1 MRTRRTA
8 GFTLAEV
15 VLSLFLVGIGVA
27 AVAPLFVQGAWMTA
41 TSDALGSASAAG
53 IQRME
58 LLRSRAFN
66 TLAAGGSLTSN
77 VTGYSDASNPKVTVR
92 WTIQDNATP
101 ATLKTITVRA
111 IATRKVKGPQKRFEV
126 TTLRGR

>member
-1 MRTRRTA
+1 MRNRRTE

-53 IQRME
+53 IQRLE
-58 LLRSRAFN
+58 LLRGRAFN
-66 TLAAGGSLTSN
+66 TLSAGGSLTSN
-77 VTGYSDASNPKVTVR
+77 VAGFSDASNPKVIVR
-92 WTIQDNATP
+92 WTIQDNAAP
-101 ATLKTITVRA
+101 ATVKTITVRA
-111 IATRKVKGPQKRFEV
+111 TAIRQVKGPQKRFEA
-126 TTLRGR
+126 TTLRTR

>member
-1 MRTRRTA
+1 MRNRRAA

-41 TSDALGSASAAG
+41 TSDAMGSASAAG

-58 LLRSRAFN
+58 LLRSTAFN
-66 TLAAGGSLTSN
+66 TLVAGGSLTSN
-77 VTGYSDASNPKVTVR
+77 VTGFFDTSNPRVIIR
-92 WTIQDNATP
+92 WTIQDNASP
-101 ATLKTITVRA
+101 ATVKTITVRA
-111 IATRKVKGPQKRFEV
+111 IATRRVTGPQKRFEV
-126 TTLRGR
+126 TELRGR